1 MKKII
6 LLFAQIAISLHFMA
20 QSVRPNRINLA
31 DQEAQV
37 APTTPSTNGMV
48 DSQSGAVQTAS
59 PKVKST
65 RINLADKDVKSTQPL
80 FIQGASVDTPSQT
93 NNKIKTKPQII
104 PAAVI
109 ETVVVEPAVSKRPVR
124 INLADQDAA
133 PTQSVVSQKTSVD
146 LPARSIQKPK
156 SVVQAPVA
164 AVAETV
170 AVEVAPVVSKRP
182 IRINLAD
189 QEAVPTQPAA
199 SQRTSADLPAR
210 SIQKPKS
217 VAQAQAP
224 VAPVAEPVAV
234 ELAPVV
240 SKRPVRINLADQ
252 ETAPTQSI
260 VSQKTSVDLPARS
273 IQKPKSVAQ
282 APIVPVAETV
292 AVAPVV
298 SKRPVRINLADQEIA
313 PTQSVVSEKTSVDFP
328 ARSIQKSKSVAQVP
342 VVPVA
347 ETVAVA
353 PVVSKRPVRINLADQ
368 ETAPTQPTVTQ
379 RTSVDF
385 PPRSIQKSKSV
396 VNAPVAPVAEKVVVE
411 TPTVSKRPVRTN
423 VSETETTLVRPTI
436 TSPKKVVVAAEPKMQ
451 KAVVQAPVERP
462 QVKEIVSAPETT
474 ERPVRV
480 NLAEQ
485 EAKISA
491 ATPLAK
497 QGIRPRTQV
506 TSSKSLVDDTI
517 APLVETTVPQAR
529 KLADKAD
536 RVNLAEES
544 PKVEPVT
551 NTISKTEDISV
562 SKSVAPVVPPKT
574 NTTQRVIKT
583 INNRQYIVKAPV
595 EHTEESKIVSDVPA
609 AKPLVDT
616 PAPVEKAKPRSVN
629 GDEKAVPVLARKKL
643 NNKSSRQS
651 VNVAKADSDGKQIAK
666 LVESDAIPIDKA
678 RSIAA
683 ELDLKFGFNSKELLS
698 EESDKV
704 LPLSEILKENVDI
717 NLRIVGHTDNV
728 GSLKANYIMGNSRAL
743 VVKQL
748 FAEQGVSDKQLTTT
762 SRAYLEPL
770 APNVLGK
777 DMAKNRRVEV
787 KVLKP
792 GTSVVESK
800 ALVSEKSEMKR
811 NDKSSMTV
819 NDRIYNQFIA
829 TVEME
834 EGSRLT
840 LVSKKYYGARDFWVY
855 IYEANKDLIANPDI
869 VAKGTMIRV
878 PKLPSNL
885 IDVNNP
891 ACIEKARA
899 LHDLYVK

>member
-1 MKKII
+1 
-6 LLFAQIAISLHFMA
+6 MA

-31 DQEAQV
+31 DQEAQA

-48 DSQSGAVQTAS
+48 DSQSGALQTAR

-93 NNKIKTKPQII
+93 NNKIKTKPQMT

-133 PTQSVVSQKTSVD
+133 PTQSIVSQKTSVD

-156 SVVQAPVA
+156 SVVQVPVT
-164 AVAETV
+164 AVVETV
-170 AVEVAPVVSKRP
+170 SVELAPVVSKRP

-189 QEAVPTQPAA
+189 QEAAPTQPAA
-199 SQRTSADLPAR
+199 SQRTSVDLPAR
-210 SIQKPKS
+210 SIQKNKS
-217 VAQAQAP
+217 NVQTPLAP
-224 VAPVAEPVAV
+224 VSENVTV

-252 ETAPTQSI
+252 ETAPAQPAA
-260 VSQKTSVDLPARS
+260 SQRPSVDLSARS
-273 IQKPKSVAQ
+273 IQKTKSVVQ
-282 APIVPVAETV
+282 APVTPVAETIPV

-342 VVPVA
+342 VVPVS

-368 ETAPTQPTVTQ
+368 ETAPTQPAVTQ

-396 VNAPVAPVAEKVVVE
+396 VNAPVAPVVEKVVVE

-595 EHTEESKIVSDVPA
+595 VHTEESKIVSDVPA

-748 FAEQGVSDKQLTTT
+748 FEEQGVSDKQLTTT

-792 GTSVVESK
+792 GTTVVENK
-800 ALVSEKSEMKR
+800 AEVSEKSELKR
-811 NDKSSMTV
+811 NDNSSMTV
-819 NDRIYNQFIA
+819 NGRTYNQFI
-829 TVEME
+829 TTIEME

-891 ACIEKARA
+891 ACMEKARA